1 MVRPDDEAIL
11 QKLKQVPLEIENR
24 NGIYNALSLSLSHVQ
39 RLIWTV
45 LESPMLPC
53 WTLEISCLR
62 AAIPPISGRVL
73 ILQQTQY
80 YPLRCW
86 IKAVNLLLV
95 SQRWIT
101 WVEDPWL
108 HCILTRILCFTPLI
122 SQWIP
127 QIHTSDRIEQESGFN
142 TPSKSCLKESSSEP
156 LVSEFPLQSAKKILE
171 SPKLAVDP
179 SEPSSV

>member
-1 MVRPDDEAIL
+1 MMQAVRISRKHCKWPGHTM
-11 QKLKQVPLEIENR
+11 KLFSKNWNKCHWKCKIETEFMM
-24 NGIYNALSLSLSHVQ
+24 LSLSHVQ
-39 RLIWTV
+39 RLIWIV

-53 WTLEISCLR
+53 WTLEILCLR

-108 HCILTRILCFTPLI
+108 YCILTRILCFTPLI
-122 SQWIP
+122 SQRIP
-127 QIHTSDRIEQESGFN
+127 QIHTSNRIEQESCFD
-142 TPSKSCLKESSSEP
+142 TPSKSCLKESSS
-156 LVSEFPLQSAKKILE
+156 K
-171 SPKLAVDP
+171 P
-179 SEPSSV
+179 SEEEMVWICSYLYKLLKI

>member
-1 MVRPDDEAIL
+1 MARPDEEAIL
-11 QKLKQVPLEIENR
+11 QKLKQVPLEMENR
-24 NGIYNALSLSLSHVQ
+24 NGIYNALSLSLSLSLSHVQ

-127 QIHTSDRIEQESGFN
+127 QIHTSNRIEQESGFN
-142 TPSKSCLKESSSEP
+142 TPSKSCLKESSS
-156 LVSEFPLQSAKKILE
+156 
-171 SPKLAVDP
+171 
-179 SEPSSV
+179 